1 MVSTARRR
9 WRCNPARYLFVST
22 LRPKVLWRRLL
33 GYGPTSRPRSRCP
46 LQPTSR
52 DDARRIRAGQTG
64 CNPPAYLKIE
74 MFPAPK
80 PSLTRVMPSAPSTT
94 SGDPGIAHLRVVD
107 ADSYT
112 DWESVY
118 RDNIDRLY
126 RLMYARVGNRADA
139 EDLTSEVFRTALGP
153 LKMGLSKG
161 EVRSYLLTTAQTVL
175 ASHWRRTLGAPV
187 TSIDPDSAM
196 AELVEPSAP
205 EEPSDA
211 PRRAAQVLAALPE
224 RYRRILELRFLEACS
239 IKEAAQAMGVSV
251 SNAKVLQHRAL
262 RMAAKAGLEV
272 EQ

>member
-1 MVSTARRR
+1 VH
-9 WRCNPARYLFVST
+9 LFWDG
-22 LRPKVLWRRLL
+22 LE
-33 GYGPTSRPRSRCP
+33 
-46 LQPTSR
+46 
-52 DDARRIRAGQTG
+52 RIRAGQAG

-80 PSLTRVMPSAPSTT
+80 PSLTRVIEPPTA
-94 SGDPGIAHLRVVD
+94 SGERDVTRLRVVD
-107 ADSYT
+107 ADAYN

-153 LKMGLSKG
+153 LKLASSKG

-175 ASHWRRTLGAPV
+175 ASHWRRTLGMSV
-187 TSIDPDSAM
+187 TSIDPESDAAS
-196 AELVEPSAP
+196 LVERSGP
-205 EEPSDA
+205 EAPSDA
-211 PRRAAQVLAALPE
+211 PQRAGRILAALPD

>member
-1 MVSTARRR
+1 
-9 WRCNPARYLFVST
+9 
-22 LRPKVLWRRLL
+22 
-33 GYGPTSRPRSRCP
+33 
-46 LQPTSR
+46 
-52 DDARRIRAGQTG
+52 
-64 CNPPAYLKIE
+64 
-74 MFPAPK
+74 MFPTPK
-80 PSLTRVMPSAPSTT
+80 PSPTGVVDFVTASDEAIRTR
-94 SGDPGIAHLRVVD
+94 LRVVD

-126 RLMYARVGNRADA
+126 RLMYARVGNRPDA

-153 LKMGLSKG
+153 LRLASSKG

-175 ASHWRRTLGAPV
+175 ASHWRRTLGVSV
-187 TSIDPDSAM
+187 TSIDPESDLA
-196 AELVEPSAP
+196 ALVEPSGL
-205 EEPSDA
+205 EERSDA
-211 PRRAAQVLAALPE
+211 PRRARRVLATLPE

-239 IKEAAQAMGVSV
+239 IKEAAQVMGVSV